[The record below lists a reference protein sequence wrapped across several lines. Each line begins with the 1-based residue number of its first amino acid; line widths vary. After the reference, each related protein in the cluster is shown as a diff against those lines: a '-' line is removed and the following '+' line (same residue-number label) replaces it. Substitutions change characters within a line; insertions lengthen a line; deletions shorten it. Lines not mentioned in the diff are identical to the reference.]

1 MSDNINLLVT
11 YTIKGNKRQ
20 EFLAAVNQIDLVRKT
35 RKETGNKEYRYL
47 LPIDNYAQIVLIESW
62 TDEECLNGHR
72 ETEHFKE
79 LVKIKEKYVI
89 NTSTENFK
97 II

>member
-47 LPIDNYAQIVLIESW
+47 HQHVDGKFQNNLSIPPFLPAVA
-62 TDEECLNGHR
+62 
-72 ETEHFKE
+72 
-79 LVKIKEKYVI
+79 IKTAV
-89 NTSTENFK
+89 FF
-97 II
+97 

>member
-47 LPIDNYAQIVLIESW
+47 LPIDNSANAS
-62 TDEECLNGHR
+62 TDTARRSILR
-72 ETEHFKE
+72 SLSK
-79 LVKIKEKYVI
+79 
-89 NTSTENFK
+89 
-97 II
+97 

>member
-47 LPIDNYAQIVLIESW
+47 LPIDNYAH
-62 TDEECLNGHR
+62 CAHR
-72 ETEHFKE
+72 KLDGRGMPQQTPRDGAF
-79 LVKIKEKYVI
+79 
-89 NTSTENFK
+89 
-97 II
+97 

>member
-35 RKETGNKEYRYL
+35 RKETGNKEYTARRSIL
-47 LPIDNYAQIVLIESW
+47 RSLS
-62 TDEECLNGHR
+62 
-72 ETEHFKE
+72 K
-79 LVKIKEKYVI
+79 
-89 NTSTENFK
+89 
-97 II
+97 

>member
-1 MSDNINLLVT
+1 MIWCV
-11 YTIKGNKRQ
+11 KR
-20 EFLAAVNQIDLVRKT
+20 ARK
-35 RKETGNKEYRYL
+35 RANKEYRYL

-62 TDEECLNGHR
+62 TDEECLNRHR

>member
-47 LPIDNYAQIVLIESW
+47 LPIDNYAQKAGRTRNAS
-62 TDEECLNGHR
+62 TDTARRSILR
-72 ETEHFKE
+72 SLSK
-79 LVKIKEKYVI
+79 
-89 NTSTENFK
+89 
-97 II
+97 

>member
-35 RKETGNKEYRYL
+35 GNKEYRYL

-62 TDEECLNGHR
+62 TDEECLNRHR